1 MPPVLLNNNAPGVI
15 VSAAFEI
22 VESAPN
28 VIDNLLAEMLE
39 GDHPDN
45 SILLGTAFS
54 GGIEIQIQLM
64 VTKDIR
70 QFIDDSGC
78 QMYLED

>member
-1 MPPVLLNNNAPGVI
+1 M
-15 VSAAFEI
+15 SAAFEI

-45 SILLGTAFS
+45 SILLGTVFS